1 MQNEKLKKFTD
12 FFVKYRRYFCAAV
25 LFVILVVILVKCT
38 GPQKDQKETQNGTQG
53 VTQTTEYQE
62 IGKLQ
67 KDADP
72 ELVTLME
79 NYYAAY
85 AGGDTDSLEMIAQP
99 LSDNE
104 KSYITTFSEYYEDYQ
119 NITCYSTKGAT
130 DDSYLVSVCYD
141 LKFKGVDTPAPGM
154 DFFYVERDGKGNLI
168 INNIYSAYNFNFL
181 DQDLDANLYSLILA
195 YEKSDEV
202 VALQKEVQT
211 SYNEAVKSDEKLANM
226 VGGTL
231 RNAMAK
237 WRETIVSNT
246 ETQTTETESQTQETQ
261 TTETKQQEETQKK
274 EETQKTEETQTTETK
289 KQEETQ
295 KKEETQ
301 KTEETQTTEPT
312 EKKEDTQKSDSKKS
326 TGTVKTKDICNVR
339 KSPSTDGELLGKVDI
354 GVELKKLGTEGDW
367 TKVKFQGETGYVKS
381 EFVKEV
387 SSKSGSGKGTVK
399 TKDICNVR
407 KTASTDGE
415 LLGKV
420 DAGVKLKKLGTKGEW
435 TKVKFQGKTG
445 YIKSDLLKTVK

>member
-1 MQNEKLKKFTD
+1 M
-12 FFVKYRRYFCAAV
+12 
-25 LFVILVVILVKCT
+25 
-38 GPQKDQKETQNGTQG
+38 
-53 VTQTTEYQE
+53 TQTTEYQE

-67 KDADP
+67 KDADA

-246 ETQTTETESQTQETQ
+246 ETRRQR
-261 TTETKQQEETQKK
+261 
-274 EETQKTEETQTTETK
+274 
-289 KQEETQ
+289 
-295 KKEETQ
+295 
-301 KTEETQTTEPT
+301 
-312 EKKEDTQKSDSKKS
+312 
-326 TGTVKTKDICNVR
+326 R
-339 KSPSTDGELLGKVDI
+339 KARRRKPRPQRQRNR
-354 GVELKKLGTEGDW
+354 KKL
-367 TKVKFQGETGYVKS
+367 KRPRKPRQRSLRKRRKIPKRAIPRNLPVRSRQKISVMS
-381 EFVKEV
+381 ERARVRMV
-387 SSKSGSGKGTVK
+387 SSSEKWILVW
-399 TKDICNVR
+399 N
-407 KTASTDGE
+407 
-415 LLGKV
+415 
-420 DAGVKLKKLGTKGEW
+420 
-435 TKVKFQGKTG
+435 
-445 YIKSDLLKTVK
+445 

>member
-1 MQNEKLKKFTD
+1 MQDEKIKKVTD
-12 FFVKYRRYFCAAV
+12 FFVKYRRYFCAAF
-25 LFVILVVILVKCT
+25 LFAVLVVILVKCT
-38 GPQKDQKETQNGTQG
+38 GPQDGQKETQSGTEV
-53 VTQTTEYQE
+53 VTQVTEYQE

-67 KDADP
+67 KDADT

-85 AGGDTDSLEMIAQP
+85 ASGDTETLEMIAQP

-104 KSYITTFSEYYEDYQ
+104 KSYITTFAQYYEDYQ

-168 INNIYSAYNFNFL
+168 INNVYSAYNFNFL

-195 YEKSDEV
+195 YEKSDEIT
-202 VALQKEVQT
+202 ALQKKVQT
-211 SYNEAVKSDEKLANM
+211 SYDEAVKSDEKLANM

-237 WRETIVSNT
+237 WRETIVDNT
-246 ETQTTETESQTQETQ
+246 ETQETESQTQETQ
-261 TTETKQQEETQKK
+261 TTETQKA
-274 EETQKTEETQTTETK
+274 EETQKTEETQKAEETKTEETTE
-289 KQEETQ
+289 
-295 KKEETQ
+295 KKEET
-301 KTEETQTTEPT
+301 KA
-312 EKKEDTQKSDSKKS
+312 DSSKKS
-326 TGTVKTKDICNVR
+326 TGTVKTTDICNVR
-339 KSPSTDGELLGKVDI
+339 KSPSTDGELLGKVDL

-387 SSKSGSGKGTVK
+387 STKSDKGTVK

-407 KTASTDGE
+407 KSASTDGK

-420 DAGVKLKKLGTKGEW
+420 DAGVKLEKLGTKGDW

>member
-25 LFVILVVILVKCT
+25 LFVVLVVILVKCT

-67 KDADP
+67 KDADA

-211 SYNEAVKSDEKLANM
+211 SYNEAVKSDENLPIWWVEHFEMPWQN
-226 VGGTL
+226 G
-231 RNAMAK
+231 
-237 WRETIVSNT
+237 
-246 ETQTTETESQTQETQ
+246 
-261 TTETKQQEETQKK
+261 
-274 EETQKTEETQTTETK
+274 
-289 KQEETQ
+289 
-295 KKEETQ
+295 
-301 KTEETQTTEPT
+301 
-312 EKKEDTQKSDSKKS
+312 EK
-326 TGTVKTKDICNVR
+326 R
-339 KSPSTDGELLGKVDI
+339 L
-354 GVELKKLGTEGDW
+354 
-367 TKVKFQGETGYVKS
+367 
-381 EFVKEV
+381 
-387 SSKSGSGKGTVK
+387 
-399 TKDICNVR
+399 
-407 KTASTDGE
+407 
-415 LLGKV
+415 
-420 DAGVKLKKLGTKGEW
+420 
-435 TKVKFQGKTG
+435 
-445 YIKSDLLKTVK
+445 

>member
-246 ETQTTETESQTQETQ
+246 ETQTTES
-261 TTETKQQEETQKK
+261 
-274 EETQKTEETQTTETK
+274 
-289 KQEETQ
+289 
-295 KKEETQ
+295 
-301 KTEETQTTEPT
+301 T

>member
-67 KDADP
+67 KDADA

-261 TTETKQQEETQKK
+261 TTETK
-274 EETQKTEETQTTETK
+274 

-301 KTEETQTTEPT
+301 KTEETQTTEST

-399 TKDICNVR
+399 T
-407 KTASTDGE
+407 
-415 LLGKV
+415 
-420 DAGVKLKKLGTKGEW
+420 
-435 TKVKFQGKTG
+435 G

>member
-1 MQNEKLKKFTD
+1 M
-12 FFVKYRRYFCAAV
+12 
-25 LFVILVVILVKCT
+25 ILVVILVKCT

-246 ETQTTETESQTQETQ
+246 ETQTTESLSQLRKQIDECDDNIIQELAKRMRVAREIGTY
-261 TTETKQQEETQKK
+261 KK
-274 EETQKTEETQTTETK
+274 EHGITVLQAGRYNEIL
-289 KQEETQ
+289 
-295 KKEETQ
+295 
-301 KTEETQTTEPT
+301 
-312 EKKEDTQKSDSKKS
+312 EKR
-326 TGTVKTKDICNVR
+326 GA
-339 KSPSTDGELLGKVDI
+339 
-354 GVELKKLGTEGDW
+354 
-367 TKVKFQGETGYVKS
+367 QGEQCGMSADFMKLIFEAIHEES
-381 EFVKEV
+381 
-387 SSKSGSGKGTVK
+387 
-399 TKDICNVR
+399 VR
-407 KTASTDGE
+407 QQIEIINK
-415 LLGKV
+415 
-420 DAGVKLKKLGTKGEW
+420 
-435 TKVKFQGKTG
+435 
-445 YIKSDLLKTVK
+445 

>member
-67 KDADP
+67 KDADA

-261 TTETKQQEETQKK
+261 TTNTN
-274 EETQKTEETQTTETK
+274 

-295 KKEETQ
+295 NK
-301 KTEETQTTEPT
+301 
-312 EKKEDTQKSDSKKS
+312 
-326 TGTVKTKDICNVR
+326 
-339 KSPSTDGELLGKVDI
+339 
-354 GVELKKLGTEGDW
+354 
-367 TKVKFQGETGYVKS
+367 
-381 EFVKEV
+381 
-387 SSKSGSGKGTVK
+387 
-399 TKDICNVR
+399 
-407 KTASTDGE
+407 
-415 LLGKV
+415 
-420 DAGVKLKKLGTKGEW
+420 
-435 TKVKFQGKTG
+435 
-445 YIKSDLLKTVK
+445 

>member
-195 YEKSDEV
+195 YEKSDE
-202 VALQKEVQT
+202 
-211 SYNEAVKSDEKLANM
+211 KLANM

-261 TTETKQQEETQKK
+261 TTETK
-274 EETQKTEETQTTETK
+274 

-301 KTEETQTTEPT
+301 KTEETQTTEST

-339 KSPSTDGELLGKVDI
+339 KNPSTDGELLGKVDI

>member
-1 MQNEKLKKFTD
+1 MYKRQ
-12 FFVKYRRYFCAAV
+12 
-25 LFVILVVILVKCT
+25 
-38 GPQKDQKETQNGTQG
+38 
-53 VTQTTEYQE
+53 
-62 IGKLQ
+62 
-67 KDADP
+67 
-72 ELVTLME
+72 
-79 NYYAAY
+79 
-85 AGGDTDSLEMIAQP
+85 
-99 LSDNE
+99 
-104 KSYITTFSEYYEDYQ
+104 
-119 NITCYSTKGAT
+119 
-130 DDSYLVSVCYD
+130 
-141 LKFKGVDTPAPGM
+141 
-154 DFFYVERDGKGNLI
+154 
-168 INNIYSAYNFNFL
+168 
-181 DQDLDANLYSLILA
+181 
-195 YEKSDEV
+195 
-202 VALQKEVQT
+202 
-211 SYNEAVKSDEKLANM
+211 
-226 VGGTL
+226 
-231 RNAMAK
+231 
-237 WRETIVSNT
+237 IVSNT

-274 EETQKTEETQTTETK
+274 EETQKTEETQTTES
-289 KQEETQ
+289 
-295 KKEETQ
+295 
-301 KTEETQTTEPT
+301 T

>member
-246 ETQTTETESQTQETQ
+246 ETQTTESLSQLRKQIDECDDNIIQELAKRMRVAREIGTY
-261 TTETKQQEETQKK
+261 KK
-274 EETQKTEETQTTETK
+274 EHGITVLQAGRYNEIL
-289 KQEETQ
+289 
-295 KKEETQ
+295 
-301 KTEETQTTEPT
+301 
-312 EKKEDTQKSDSKKS
+312 EKR
-326 TGTVKTKDICNVR
+326 GA
-339 KSPSTDGELLGKVDI
+339 
-354 GVELKKLGTEGDW
+354 
-367 TKVKFQGETGYVKS
+367 QGEQCGMSADFMKLIFEAIHEES
-381 EFVKEV
+381 
-387 SSKSGSGKGTVK
+387 
-399 TKDICNVR
+399 VR
-407 KTASTDGE
+407 QQIEIINK
-415 LLGKV
+415 
-420 DAGVKLKKLGTKGEW
+420 
-435 TKVKFQGKTG
+435 
-445 YIKSDLLKTVK
+445 

>member
-38 GPQKDQKETQNGTQG
+38 GSQKDQKETQNGTQG

-67 KDADP
+67 KDADA

-246 ETQTTETESQTQETQ
+246 ETQTTETERE
-261 TTETKQQEETQKK
+261 
-274 EETQKTEETQTTETK
+274 
-289 KQEETQ
+289 
-295 KKEETQ
+295 
-301 KTEETQTTEPT
+301 
-312 EKKEDTQKSDSKKS
+312 
-326 TGTVKTKDICNVR
+326 I
-339 KSPSTDGELLGKVDI
+339 
-354 GVELKKLGTEGDW
+354 
-367 TKVKFQGETGYVKS
+367 
-381 EFVKEV
+381 
-387 SSKSGSGKGTVK
+387 
-399 TKDICNVR
+399 
-407 KTASTDGE
+407 
-415 LLGKV
+415 
-420 DAGVKLKKLGTKGEW
+420 
-435 TKVKFQGKTG
+435 
-445 YIKSDLLKTVK
+445 

>member
-67 KDADP
+67 KDADA

-246 ETQTTETESQTQETQ
+246 ETQTTES
-261 TTETKQQEETQKK
+261 
-274 EETQKTEETQTTETK
+274 
-289 KQEETQ
+289 
-295 KKEETQ
+295 
-301 KTEETQTTEPT
+301 T

>member
-12 FFVKYRRYFCAAV
+12 FFLKYRRYFCAAV

-67 KDADP
+67 KDADA

-154 DFFYVERDGKGNLI
+154 DFFYVERKGNLI

-237 WRETIVSNT
+237 WRN
-246 ETQTTETESQTQETQ
+246 
-261 TTETKQQEETQKK
+261 
-274 EETQKTEETQTTETK
+274 
-289 KQEETQ
+289 
-295 KKEETQ
+295 
-301 KTEETQTTEPT
+301 
-312 EKKEDTQKSDSKKS
+312 SD
-326 TGTVKTKDICNVR
+326 DR
-339 KSPSTDGELLGKVDI
+339 DGKPDAGNPDHRDK
-354 GVELKKLGTEGDW
+354 
-367 TKVKFQGETGYVKS
+367 ETGRNSKDRGNPDNGVYG
-381 EFVKEV
+381 KEGRYP
-387 SSKSGSGKGTVK
+387 KE
-399 TKDICNVR
+399 R
-407 KTASTDGE
+407 
-415 LLGKV
+415 
-420 DAGVKLKKLGTKGEW
+420 
-435 TKVKFQGKTG
+435 FQEIYRYGQDKR
-445 YIKSDLLKTVK
+445 YL

>member
-67 KDADP
+67 KDADA

-261 TTETKQQEETQKK
+261 TTETK
-274 EETQKTEETQTTETK
+274 

-301 KTEETQTTEPT
+301 KTEETQTTEST

-339 KSPSTDGELLGKVDI
+339 KSPSTD
-354 GVELKKLGTEGDW
+354 GDW

>member
-25 LFVILVVILVKCT
+25 LFVVLVVILVKCT

-67 KDADP
+67 KDADA
-72 ELVTLME
+72 ERVTLME

-261 TTETKQQEETQKK
+261 TTES
-274 EETQKTEETQTTETK
+274 
-289 KQEETQ
+289 
-295 KKEETQ
+295 
-301 KTEETQTTEPT
+301 T
-312 EKKEDTQKSDSKKS
+312 EKKEDTPKSDSKKS

-387 SSKSGSGKGTVK
+387 SSKSGSGKETVK

>member
-1 MQNEKLKKFTD
+1 MQNENKTSFTD
-12 FFVKYRRYFCAAV
+12 FFIKYRRYFCAAV
-25 LFVILVVILVKCT
+25 LFVVLVVILVKCT
-38 GPQKDQKETQNGTQG
+38 GPQKSADDTQNGTE
-53 VTQTTEYQE
+53 VVSQTSEYQT

-67 KDADP
+67 KDAEP
-72 ELVTLME
+72 ELVELME
-79 NYYAAY
+79 NYYSAY
-85 AGGDTDSLEMIAQP
+85 AAGDTETLESIAQP
-99 LSDNE
+99 LSENE

-261 TTETKQQEETQKK
+261 TTETKKQ
-274 EETQKTEETQTTETK
+274 EETQKTEETQTTES
-289 KQEETQ
+289 
-295 KKEETQ
+295 
-301 KTEETQTTEPT
+301 T

>member
-1 MQNEKLKKFTD
+1 MACNQFSGRVAVGVCFHAVAGAYLGRDIDTALHVLAVDDGLKALLVHGLIQLAHVVQNKAGPGVVEE
-12 FFVKYRRYFCAAV
+12 AADTKESV
-25 LFVILVVILVKCT
+25 LRV
-38 GPQKDQKETQNGTQG
+38 G
-53 VTQTTEYQE
+53 VFR
-62 IGKLQ
+62 I
-67 KDADP
+67 
-72 ELVTLME
+72 
-79 NYYAAY
+79 AA
-85 AGGDTDSLEMIAQP
+85 GL
-99 LSDNE
+99 
-104 KSYITTFSEYYEDYQ
+104 
-119 NITCYSTKGAT
+119 
-130 DDSYLVSVCYD
+130 
-141 LKFKGVDTPAPGM
+141 
-154 DFFYVERDGKGNLI
+154 
-168 INNIYSAYNFNFL
+168 
-181 DQDLDANLYSLILA
+181 
-195 YEKSDEV
+195 
-202 VALQKEVQT
+202 
-211 SYNEAVKSDEKLANM
+211 
-226 VGGTL
+226 
-231 RNAMAK
+231 
-237 WRETIVSNT
+237 
-246 ETQTTETESQTQETQ
+246 TQTTETESQTQETQ
-261 TTETKQQEETQKK
+261 TTETKKPEETQKK
-274 EETQKTEETQTTETK
+274 EETQKTEETQTTES
-289 KQEETQ
+289 
-295 KKEETQ
+295 
-301 KTEETQTTEPT
+301 T

>member
-168 INNIYSAYNFNFL
+168 IINIYSAYNFNFL

-202 VALQKEVQT
+202 VALSLWSGFPASGFPSLSSGFRYCLQSFLSILPWHFEVFHPPYWQVFHH
-211 SYNEAVKSDEKLANM
+211 SLQLHYSLSAPLSAEQPLHHSSHMPES
-226 VGGTL
+226 G
-231 RNAMAK
+231 
-237 WRETIVSNT
+237 NT
-246 ETQTTETESQTQETQ
+246 
-261 TTETKQQEETQKK
+261 
-274 EETQKTEETQTTETK
+274 
-289 KQEETQ
+289 
-295 KKEETQ
+295 
-301 KTEETQTTEPT
+301 
-312 EKKEDTQKSDSKKS
+312 
-326 TGTVKTKDICNVR
+326 
-339 KSPSTDGELLGKVDI
+339 
-354 GVELKKLGTEGDW
+354 
-367 TKVKFQGETGYVKS
+367 
-381 EFVKEV
+381 
-387 SSKSGSGKGTVK
+387 
-399 TKDICNVR
+399 
-407 KTASTDGE
+407 
-415 LLGKV
+415 
-420 DAGVKLKKLGTKGEW
+420 
-435 TKVKFQGKTG
+435 
-445 YIKSDLLKTVK
+445 DLHPDPDPGN

>member
-261 TTETKQQEETQKK
+261 TTETKKPEETQKK
-274 EETQKTEETQTTETK
+274 EETQKIEETQTTES
-289 KQEETQ
+289 
-295 KKEETQ
+295 
-301 KTEETQTTEPT
+301 T

-354 GVELKKLGTEGDW
+354 GVELKKL
-367 TKVKFQGETGYVKS
+367 KRKKKLKRSRKPRQRSLRKRRKIPKRAIPRNLPVRSRQKISVMS
-381 EFVKEV
+381 ERARVRMV
-387 SSKSGSGKGTVK
+387 SSSEKWILVW
-399 TKDICNVR
+399 N
-407 KTASTDGE
+407 
-415 LLGKV
+415 
-420 DAGVKLKKLGTKGEW
+420 
-435 TKVKFQGKTG
+435 
-445 YIKSDLLKTVK
+445 

>member
-1 MQNEKLKKFTD
+1 MQNEQDNKFMD
-12 FFVKYRRYFCAAV
+12 FFTKYKKYIAAAV
-25 LFVILVVILVKCT
+25 VLLFFILILIKCT
-38 GPQKDQKETQNGTQG
+38 GTEKKDEKKPDTQQNSEA
-53 VTQTTEYQE
+53 VTQTTEYEQV
-62 IGKLQ
+62 GKLA
-67 KDADP
+67 KDADQ
-72 ELVTLME
+72 ELVTLMD

-85 AGGDTDSLEMIAQP
+85 AAGDIETLEMLAQP

-104 KSYITTFSEYYEDYQ
+104 KDYIETFSAYYEDYQ
-119 NITCYSTKGAT
+119 NITCYSAKGAT
-130 DDSYLVSVCYD
+130 DDSYMVSVCYD
-141 LKFKGVDTPAPGM
+141 LKFKDVDTAAPGM
-154 DFFYVERDGKGNLI
+154 DFFYVERDGKGNLV
-168 INNIYSAYNFNFL
+168 INNIYSSYNFTFL

-261 TTETKQQEETQKK
+261 TTETKKQ
-274 EETQKTEETQTTETK
+274 EETQKTEETQTTES
-289 KQEETQ
+289 
-295 KKEETQ
+295 
-301 KTEETQTTEPT
+301 T